1 MDHYGQ
7 IAPRIRAK
15 ALELG
20 FTACGFSPA
29 SRLGE
34 LEPFYNQWIAEGRH
48 GNLDYLEKN
57 RELRMDPAALLP
69 GTKTVI
75 SLAASYYYPSNP
87 DDPDDNLICRYARG
101 KDYHKVMKAHG
112 QELLSWMSKT
122 FGPLNG
128 RVFVDSGPIF
138 EKEWARR
145 GGLGWIGKHGLL
157 IIPGKGSWLFLC
169 EILTDLAVE
178 EKAEPVVN
186 RCGTCTR
193 CIDACP
199 TGAITS
205 PGRLNPPSC
214 IAYLTI
220 EDHPE
225 APGSLKGKWK
235 HTVFGCDIC
244 QEVCPWN
251 AAPETTRMDEFIPDS
266 RREKLTAVTVRSL
279 TPESFLEKYGDT
291 ALVRTGLKGILRNF
305 AFIQDSNT
313 DALTDKT
320 CL

>member
-1 MDHYGQ
+1 MDSSGQ
-7 IAPRIRAK
+7 MAAQIRAK
-15 ALELG
+15 ALGLG

-34 LEPFYNQWIAEGRH
+34 LESFYNRWIAEGRH
-48 GNLDYLEKN
+48 GTLDYLEKN

-75 SLAASYYYPSNP
+75 SLAASYYYPSGP
-87 DDPDDNLICRYARG
+87 DPDENLICRYARG
-101 KDYHKVMKAHG
+101 KDYHRVMKAHG
-112 QELLSWMSKT
+112 QELLDWMRET

-169 EILTDLAVE
+169 EILTDLTIE
-178 EKAEPVVN
+178 ENTEPVAS
-186 RCGTCTR
+186 RCGTCVR
-193 CIDACP
+193 CIEACP
-199 TGAITS
+199 AGAITA
-205 PGRLNPPSC
+205 PGSLDPTSC

-220 EDHPE
+220 EDHP
-225 APGSLKGKWK
+225 AGAGSLRGKWK

-251 AAPETTRMDEFIPDS
+251 TAPEVTRMEEFIPDS
-266 RREKLTAVTVRSL
+266 RRKKLTPETIRLL
-279 TPESFLEKYGDT
+279 TPESFLEEYGDT
-291 ALVRTGLKGILRNF
+291 ALVRTGLQGILRNF
-305 AFIQDSNT
+305 AFIQDT
-313 DALTDKT
+313 DADLPTDP
-320 CL
+320 L